1 MIANNI
7 LKILS
12 SGATVMQNINRNI
25 QEKGQEIIEDNIL
38 KGKYVTREEYSN
50 MEKRMEQLQQEIIA
64 LKSNKKVDNE

>member
-7 LKILS
+7 LKMLS

-50 MEKRMEQLQQEIIA
+50 MEKRMEQLKQEITA
-64 LKSNKKVDNE
+64 LKSNKKVDDK